1 MIAGLG
7 GQLPGVVVCDP
18 HSTPHLALLPTLATS
33 LFGGELVKL
42 PNGWLQGPTALRP
55 PGAQGHPKI
64 ALRLGSRV
72 CSEQDRLSF
81 LSPLTSLWWVLPT
94 ATQDPSSSSGMRA
107 DTFRWQEKGP
117 GAWEQPWRESQGPGS
132 WKVRGQ
138 GLRGVCVLSLSCPA
152 GLAGLLLNFSE
163 PGLFTWSKVGGG

>member
-7 GQLPGVVVCDP
+7 EQLPGVVVCDP

-42 PNGWLQGPTALRP
+42 PDGWLQGPTTLSPLWTPWRSGP
-55 PGAQGHPKI
+55 PQV
-64 ALRLGSRV
+64 ALRLGCSA
-72 CSEQDRLSF
+72 CSEPDRLSF

-94 ATQDPSSSSGMRA
+94 ATRDPSSSSGMRA
-107 DTFRWQEKGP
+107 DAFRWREKGS

-132 WKVRGQ
+132 SRC
-138 GLRGVCVLSLSCPA
+138 LCPFSVLPYWA
-152 GLAGLLLNFSE
+152 GWTLAEFL
-163 PGLFTWSKVGGG
+163 